1 MRYPPLHKIV
11 IFLAILFTVV
21 MIYELNEDRKEEF
34 DWAQKEIGYRDSI
47 IRDQEERIQE
57 LEEQQD
63 VMLSTLQLREE
74 EIEFWINISDLYKK
88 NRKKEA
94 QKLIGIS
101 WN

>member
-47 IRDQEERIQE
+47 SRDQGERIQE